1 MRCRGY
7 SGGVARR
14 ILQGRRSRLPFLI
27 GNRERL
33 PYKVHSSRVPAMAW
47 QTSLVATIV
56 DRVHV
61 ILRSNMKGGGKL
73 KLTIYLLGFAGATL
87 FTILLVRQGALSVG
101 TAVATAGWAVVG
113 IAAFH
118 FIPIFLDA
126 TAWYVLFPK
135 VIRPRLQRL
144 FWMRWI
150 GESISNLIPSAAVG
164 GDIVR
169 ARLATITGT
178 PMAAAAASVIV
189 DITLGVVTQI
199 AFTLLGLVLLVH
211 TTGRSSLVG
220 PTLIG
225 AVLGV
230 LAIAGFYVAQRLGM
244 FRFVSVIITRL
255 VKSKDWSSLVQGGET
270 LDQTVREFYGRRR
283 GVITCCI
290 VTMMSLIGSS
300 GEIYIALAA
309 LGLHATFWNAVIL
322 QSMAMTVKSA
332 AFPVPGQL
340 GVQESGYLVVGN
352 LLGIPGDTA
361 FAISLLAR
369 FRDLIVGVP
378 GLVLWQVLEGR
389 RFVRVRPVSSE

>member
-1 MRCRGY
+1 MPMR
-7 SGGVARR
+7 
-14 ILQGRRSRLPFLI
+14 
-27 GNRERL
+27 
-33 PYKVHSSRVPAMAW
+33 
-47 QTSLVATIV
+47 
-56 DRVHV
+56 
-61 ILRSNMKGGGKL
+61 GGK
-73 KLTIYLLGFAGATL
+73 KIRIAFYLLAAGGAAL
-87 FTILLVRQGALSVG
+87 FTLLLVRQGAPQV
-101 TAVATAGWAVVG
+101 
-113 IAAFH
+113 IAAFASAGWWIAAVAVYH
-118 FIPIFLDA
+118 LAVPLLLDA
-126 TAWYVLFPK
+126 VAWWALFPK
-135 VIRPRLQRL
+135 SERLSLWQL

-164 GDIVR
+164 GDVVR

-189 DITLGVVTQI
+189 DVTLGVVTQI

-211 TTGRSSLVG
+211 ATGRSGLVG

-230 LAIAGFYVAQRLGM
+230 LAIAGFYVSQRLGM

-255 VKSKDWSSLVQGGET
+255 VKSKEWSSLVQSGET

-283 GVITCCI
+283 GVINCCI
-290 VTMMSLIGSS
+290 VTMVSLVGSS

-340 GVQESGYLVVGN
+340 GVQESGYLVIGN
-352 LLGIPGDTA
+352 LLGIPGETA
-361 FAISLLAR
+361 FAISLVAR
-369 FRDLIVGVP
+369 FRDLLVGIP
-378 GLVLWQVLEGR
+378 ALVFWQVIEGR
-389 RFVRVRPVSSE
+389 RFLRAESVASE

>member
-1 MRCRGY
+1 METR
-7 SGGVARR
+7 
-14 ILQGRRSRLPFLI
+14 
-27 GNRERL
+27 
-33 PYKVHSSRVPAMAW
+33 
-47 QTSLVATIV
+47 
-56 DRVHV
+56 
-61 ILRSNMKGGGKL
+61 GKL
-73 KLTIYLLGFAGATL
+73 KLTIYLLGFAGAAL
-87 FTILLVRQGALSVG
+87 FTILLIRQGATSVG

-135 VIRPRLQRL
+135 TLRPRLQSL

-189 DITLGVVTQI
+189 DVTLGVVTQI
-199 AFTLLGLVLLVH
+199 EFTLLGLVLLVH
-211 TTGRSSLVG
+211 ATGRTNLVG
-220 PTLIG
+220 PTLVG
-225 AVLGV
+225 AILGIV
-230 LAIAGFYVAQRLGM
+230 AIAGFYIAQRLGL

-255 VKSKDWSSLVQGGET
+255 VKSKEWSSLVQSGET
-270 LDQTVREFYGRRR
+270 LDQTVRDFYTRRR
-283 GVITCCI
+283 GVLACCI
-290 VTMMSLIGSS
+290 WTIVSLIGSS
-300 GEIYIALAA
+300 GEIFIALYA

-340 GVQESGYLVVGN
+340 GVQESGYLVIGN
-352 LLGIPGDTA
+352 LLGIPGETA

-369 FRDLIVGVP
+369 FRDLLVGIP
-378 GLVLWQVLEGR
+378 ALVLWQVVEGR
-389 RFVRVRPVSSE
+389 RLLRAESVASE

>member
-1 MRCRGY
+1 LWI
-7 SGGVARR
+7 V
-14 ILQGRRSRLPFLI
+14 F
-27 GNRERL
+27 
-33 PYKVHSSRVPAMAW
+33 
-47 QTSLVATIV
+47 TI
-56 DRVHV
+56 
-61 ILRSNMKGGGKL
+61 ILRSIMKDGGKL
-73 KLTIYLLGFAGATL
+73 KLTIYLLGFGGAAL
-87 FTILLVRQGALSVG
+87 FTILLIRQGAMSVG
-101 TAVATAGWAVVG
+101 AAVATAGWAVVA

-135 VIRPRLQRL
+135 VVRPRLQSL

-189 DITLGVVTQI
+189 DVTLGVVTQI

-211 TTGRSSLVG
+211 ATGRSSLVG

-255 VKSKDWSSLVQGGET
+255 VKSKEWSSLVQSGET
-270 LDQTVREFYGRRR
+270 LDQTVREFYGRR
-283 GVITCCI
+283 GVIACCM
-290 VTMMSLIGSS
+290 VTMVSLIGSS

-322 QSMAMTVKSA
+322 QSMAMTVRSA

-340 GVQESGYLVVGN
+340 GVQESGYLVIGN
-352 LLGIPGDTA
+352 LLGIPGETA

-369 FRDLIVGVP
+369 LRDLLVGIP
-378 GLVLWQVLEGR
+378 ALVLWQVIEGR
-389 RFVRVRPVSSE
+389 RLLRAESVASE

>member
-1 MRCRGY
+1 
-7 SGGVARR
+7 
-14 ILQGRRSRLPFLI
+14 
-27 GNRERL
+27 
-33 PYKVHSSRVPAMAW
+33 
-47 QTSLVATIV
+47 
-56 DRVHV
+56 
-61 ILRSNMKGGGKL
+61 MKTGGKL
-73 KLTIYLLGFAGATL
+73 KLTFFLLGFAGAAL
-87 FTILLVRQGALSVG
+87 FTVLLIRQGVMSVG
-101 TAVATAGWAVVG
+101 TAVATAGWAVVA

-135 VIRPRLQRL
+135 VVRPRLQSL

-150 GESISNLIPSAAVG
+150 GESISNLVPSAAVG

-189 DITLGVVTQI
+189 DVTLGVVVQI

-211 TTGRSSLVG
+211 ATGRSSLVG

-255 VKSKDWSSLVQGGET
+255 VKSKEWSSLVQSGET
-270 LDQTVREFYGRRR
+270 LDQTVREIYGRRR
-283 GVITCCI
+283 GVIACCI
-290 VTMMSLIGSS
+290 VTIVSLIGSS

-309 LGLHATFWNAVIL
+309 LGLHPTFWNAVIL

-340 GVQESGYLVVGN
+340 GVQESGYLVIGN
-352 LLGIPGDTA
+352 LLGIPGETA

-369 FRDLIVGVP
+369 FRDLLVGIP
-378 GLVLWQVLEGR
+378 ALLLWQIIEGR
-389 RFVRVRPVSSE
+389 RLLRAEPVAGE